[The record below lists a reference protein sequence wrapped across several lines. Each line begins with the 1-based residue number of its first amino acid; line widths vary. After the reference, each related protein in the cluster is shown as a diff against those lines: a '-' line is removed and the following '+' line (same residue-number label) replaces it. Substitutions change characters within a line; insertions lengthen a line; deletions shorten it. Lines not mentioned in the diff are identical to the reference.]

1 MSSST
6 IESEWLP
13 DPDVILPGP
22 SLAIRDD
29 DLGAPHLWVGS
40 FDDVIHLAVGDH
52 LVNHGDVGGPVDHLN
67 FPWAVGTLAFPV
79 TVVVV
84 RLEVLGDIC
93 RPQFFSGTQR
103 FVLLHLVSSTGVPKG
118 PAGH

>member
-1 MSSST
+1 MSSPT
-6 IESEWLP
+6 NKSEWLP
-13 DPDVILPGP
+13 DPDVILLGP
-22 SLAIRDD
+22 SLAICDD
-29 DLGAPHLWVGS
+29 NLRAPHLWVGS

-52 LVNHGDVGGPVDHLN
+52 LVYHGDVRGPVDDLN
-67 FPWAVGTLAFPV
+67 FPWAVGTLVFSM